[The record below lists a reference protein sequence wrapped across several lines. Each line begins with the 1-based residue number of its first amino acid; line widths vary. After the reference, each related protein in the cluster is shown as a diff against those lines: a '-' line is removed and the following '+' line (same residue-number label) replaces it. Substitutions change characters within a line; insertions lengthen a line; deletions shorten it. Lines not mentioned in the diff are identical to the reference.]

1 MCLLRWQVDS
11 LLLTQQGN
19 PLLSTSALLQE
30 NFVLKIADRY
40 REMCTNPKYT
50 AQ

>member
-1 MCLLRWQVDS
+1 MSPALAGGFFTAD
-11 LLLTQQGN
+11 QQGN